1 MEFFPYIHVTCSNA
15 HSFLSDDG
23 VELAATAPP
32 VETRLG
38 DDGVRYTWAQFAD
51 YYFDVDL
58 AAEIW
63 AAAQVAVAPVP
74 NFPRFE
80 PGSIV
85 RVLADR
91 TPGIHPMHAEGILV
105 AKVLDFADEGHCYVA
120 PFGSKYHRRVSGAL
134 LTPTSIDGPTA
145 LFRVMG

>member
-1 MEFFPYIHVTCSNA
+1 MTTTLILIWRLRSGKLQV
-15 HSFLSDDG
+15 
-23 VELAATAPP
+23 VAPP
-32 VETRLG
+32 EP
-38 DDGVRYTWAQFAD
+38 AQT
-51 YYFDVDL
+51 L
-58 AAEIW
+58 TS
-63 AAAQVAVAPVP
+63 
-74 NFPRFE
+74 PRFE

-120 PFGSKYHRRVSGAL
+120 SFGSKYHRRVSGPL